1 MLNVFKRM
9 FKMAQSEAHSAIDK
23 IQDPIKMTEQGIRDL
38 NKDLASGLKS
48 LAETKAIMIRTRGEV
63 EQKKQ
68 AAGDYEKKAML
79 LLQKGQSGGLDAA
92 DADRLASEALSKKEQ
107 FMSSALT
114 LAKDLDNQEKIVMQL
129 EANINKLK
137 TQINSW
143 ENELTTLKSRAK
155 IASASRKIN
164 QQMAKVDPN
173 STISMLEKMK
183 IKVSEDEAL
192 AQSYGEIAMVENSVD
207 SEIDKALGG
216 GTSISNPDALA
227 ELKAKMKLKA

>member
-9 FKMAQSEAHSAIDK
+9 FKLAQSEAHSAIDK

-38 NKDLASGLKS
+38 RKDLGSSLKS

-68 AAGDYEKKAML
+68 IAADYEKKAML

-107 FMSSALT
+107 SMSMALS
-114 LAKDLDNQEKIVMQL
+114 LSKDLDNQEKMVMQL
-129 EANINKLK
+129 EASINKLK
-137 TQINSW
+137 SQVNSW

-155 IASASRKIN
+155 IARASKKIN
-164 QQMAKVDPN
+164 QHMARVDSN

-183 IKVSEDEAL
+183 TKVSEDEAL
-192 AQSYGEIAMVENSVD
+192 A
-207 SEIDKALGG
+207 
-216 GTSISNPDALA
+216 
-227 ELKAKMKLKA
+227 